1 MSVKQYHIARI
12 CYSAAAIFNLAKVMP
27 HHYTIR
33 RANIPDLDQVVSLDA
48 RVTGTPKPEYWR
60 QRFESSRQPG
70 SQQYFLVAEQDGR
83 LLGFTLGEIRA
94 WEFGSQPCG
103 WIFAIGVDPE
113 ARLERVGSDLFD
125 AMCRCFRE
133 TGVTKIRTMIARDA
147 QLVMSFFRS
156 QGLMAGPF
164 VQLEMDLES

>member
-1 MSVKQYHIARI
+1 MLIVRDFSCAR
-12 CYSAAAIFNLAKVMP
+12 VMP
-27 HHYTIR
+27 NYYTIHK
-33 RANIPDLDQVVSLDA
+33 ATIPDLDHVVRLDA
-48 RVTGTPKPEYWR
+48 QVTGTPKPEYWR
-60 QRFESSRQPG
+60 QRFDASRQPG
-70 SQQYFLVAEQDGR
+70 SQQYFLVAEHEGR
-83 LLGFTLGEIRA
+83 LAGFVLGEIRA
-94 WEFGSQPCG
+94 WEFGSLPCG

-133 TGVTKIRTMIARDA
+133 AGVTKIRTMIARDA

-164 VQLEMDLES
+164 VQLEMDLDP